1 LSICPPGTPFY
12 TRNETKNERLR
23 PKAST
28 PGSPTG
34 RQEFSTFGFMAIL
47 SLSDVSFYRARKTM
61 PHHDS
66 GVNDISQAL
75 EALRRGELDYQL
87 DVTDVPANIAS
98 TFDALTSHLRDL
110 SQEILS
116 ASQSIGID
124 HETSAETL
132 WDDLRTQV
140 QGMVEHNQTMQSELI
155 QISAEAGRV
164 QSSLAERRRQLY
176 MVISSMPNM
185 LIILDKE
192 NRVKAVFVPPG
203 FPLELRIEVLDTNPP
218 MWDILPARLA
228 QDIESAVW
236 DLRNSGQNEGFE
248 YTEDSEDQTYYEVR
262 VSPVIDSIDCLVV
275 INNITERRRQEKRL
289 MQMKDDFIS
298 YASHEI
304 RTPIYAIKGFLDLI
318 LSGKVDGPENQRE
331 FLQRVANGV
340 ERLSALAS
348 DLLDSSRIQSGQ
360 MRVSCQKMDIRDL
373 IQEVVES
380 FRAIAHIKELEIVS
394 QQSSTP
400 LIAPADRL
408 RLHQVLINLLQN
420 AMHYSQSGQEIT
432 VGATSVEGGVMVTVS
447 DQGLGIPPQ
456 DLPNVFD
463 KFFRVDSETNRTTAG
478 SGLGLFISRSII
490 ELHGGRI
497 GVNSEPGKGSTFY
510 FVLPTK

>member
-1 LSICPPGTPFY
+1 
-12 TRNETKNERLR
+12 
-23 PKAST
+23 
-28 PGSPTG
+28 
-34 RQEFSTFGFMAIL
+34 
-47 SLSDVSFYRARKTM
+47 M
-61 PHHDS
+61 PDHDS
-66 GVNDISQAL
+66 GVNDISRAL
-75 EALRRGELDYQL
+75 EALHRGDLDYQL
-87 DVTDVPANIAS
+87 DGADMPDSIAS
-98 TFDALTSHLRDL
+98 TFDALTARLRDL

-124 HETSAETL
+124 QEDSSETL
-132 WDDLRTQV
+132 WDDLRRQV

-185 LIILDKE
+185 LVILDKE

-203 FPLELRIEVLDTNPP
+203 FPLELRIEVLDANQP
-218 MWDILPARLA
+218 MWDILPERLA
-228 QDIESAVW
+228 QDVENAVGE
-236 DLRNSGQNEGFE
+236 LRNAGQNAGFE
-248 YTEDSEDQTYYEVR
+248 YTEDVGDQTLYYEVR
-262 VSPVIDSIDCLVV
+262 VSPVIDSTECLVV
-275 INNITERRRQEKRL
+275 IDNTTERRRQEKRL

-318 LSGKVDGPENQRE
+318 LSGKVDSPEAQQE

-360 MRVSCQKMDIRDL
+360 MRVSCQEMDIRDL
-373 IQEVVES
+373 IRETVDSLQ
-380 FRAIAHIKELEIVS
+380 AIARIKELEIVS
-394 QQSSTP
+394 QQPSFP

-420 AMHYSQSGQEIT
+420 AMHYSQPGQKIN
-432 VGATSVEGGVMVTVS
+432 VGATSVEGGVMVAIS
-447 DQGLGIPPQ
+447 DQGLGIPPE
-456 DLPNVFD
+456 DLPRVFD
-463 KFFRVDSETNRTTAG
+463 KFFRVDSETNRTTLG
-478 SGLGLFISRSII
+478 SGLGLYISKSII
-490 ELHGGRI
+490 ELHGGQI

-510 FVLPTK
+510 FVLPAKE